1 MTKDI
6 KCAMVYG
13 AIATTPTGG
22 FYSCCRMKMLEKYH
36 GDLDN
41 YWKSEY
47 VKKHKDMMSR
57 GEWPEECIRCQ
68 KEEEIGVESKRI
80 RENRV
85 WLNKGNRWEDLEK
98 NKTLYRIDLRFS
110 NLCN

>member
-68 KEEEIGVESKRI
+68 KEE
-80 RENRV
+80 
-85 WLNKGNRWEDLEK
+85 
-98 NKTLYRIDLRFS
+98 
-110 NLCN
+110 